1 MFSKPSKPVEPVAAP
16 RPQQQ
21 TMSAKQTPASF
32 VAGGILIEG
41 DIATAGD
48 LHLDG
53 TVRGDLNVGWLT
65 LGESGSVTGA
75 IKADTIEVRGRVVG
89 TITARQVKL
98 GSTAHVEGD
107 IRHAELSIEAGAH
120 FEGRSLVLEIEEPAA
135 PEPAPEPLALMATAA
150 E

>member
-1 MFSKPSKPVEPVAAP
+1 MFSKHSKPAAEPATPQRQPDART
-16 RPQQQ
+16 RPA
-21 TMSAKQTPASF
+21 TTPASF

-41 DIATAGD
+41 DMATAGD

-53 TVRGDLNVGWLT
+53 TVRGDLNVGFLT

-75 IKADTIEVRGRVVG
+75 IKADTIEVRGRVIG

-98 GSTAHVEGD
+98 GATAHVEGD

-120 FEGRSLVLEIEEPAA
+120 FEGRSLVLEIEEPA
-135 PEPAPEPLALMATAA
+135 PAVPQETLALIATAA

>member
-1 MFSKPSKPVEPVAAP
+1 MFSKPAKPAAEPAAQP
-16 RPQQQ
+16 RQMDTRARPTQ
-21 TMSAKQTPASF
+21 TVASF

-41 DIATAGD
+41 DMATAGD

-53 TVRGDLNVGWLT
+53 TVRGDLNVGFLT

-75 IKADTIEVRGRVVG
+75 IKADTIEVRGRVIG

-98 GSTAHVEGD
+98 GATAHVEGD
-107 IRHAELSIEAGAH
+107 IRHAELSIDAGAH
-120 FEGRSLVLEIEEPAA
+120 FEGRSLVLEIEEAPPVAQEALALIPAA
-135 PEPAPEPLALMATAA
+135 A

>member
-1 MFSKPSKPVEPVAAP
+1 MFSKPAKPAAEPVATP
-16 RPQQQ
+16 RQPD
-21 TMSAKQTPASF
+21 TRGRPATTPASF

-41 DIATAGD
+41 DMATAGD

-53 TVRGDLNVGWLT
+53 TVRGDLNVGFLT

-75 IKADTIEVRGRVVG
+75 IKADTIEVRGRVIG

-98 GSTAHVEGD
+98 GATAHVEGD
-107 IRHAELSIEAGAH
+107 IRHAELSIDAGAH
-120 FEGRSLVLEIEEPAA
+120 FEGRSLVLEIEEAAPVAQEALALIPAA
-135 PEPAPEPLALMATAA
+135 A